1 MLASLTLL
9 RRTNSEK
16 LQFRG
21 CMCLW
26 NDMMADLT
34 PSTLRIVHLLFYLS
48 RRRRDQIERP
58 R

>member
-34 PSTLRIVHLLFYLS
+34 PSTLRIVHLLGGPQS
-48 RRRRDQIERP
+48 QAP
-58 R
+58 GPN